1 MEWMLM
7 PLRRYA
13 DFSGRSRRMEY
24 WMWILFQFLI
34 SMGFMILLVGV
45 AGAGIMSGDPNQ
57 MMAAGGIALVIY
69 LLYVLVGLVFLIPS
83 LAVTVRRLHDSN
95 RSGWWIL
102 APVVP
107 YLLMIVATMAVVG
120 SAGDKPDTTTLG
132 MVGLVLM
139 VFGLAALVLG
149 IVVLVFLF
157 LEGTRGPN
165 KYGPDPKSPT
175 PAGVFS

>member
-24 WMWILFQFLI
+24 WMWVLFQFLI
-34 SMGFMILLVGV
+34 GLGFTVLIVAV
-45 AGAGIMSGDPNQ
+45 AGAGLMSGDPTQ
-57 MMAAGGIALVIY
+57 LVAVGGVALILY
-69 LLYVLVGLVFLIPS
+69 LLYMLVGLVLFIPS
-83 LAVTVRRLHDSN
+83 LAVTVRRLHDTN

-102 APVVP
+102 APMVP
-107 YLLMIVATMAVVG
+107 YLLMIVATMTLVG
-120 SAGDKPDTTTLG
+120 TAGKPDQSTLG
-132 MVGLVLM
+132 MMGLILM
-139 VFGLAALVLG
+139 VFGLAAMVLG
-149 IVVLVFLF
+149 IVLLVFLF
-157 LEGTRGPN
+157 LEGTKGPN